1 MIMKRSHFISLFAFS
16 MLIIIATS
24 NLQAQKLAMKYGKI
38 DPAYFEMKVYDKDT
52 SAEALILGDYG
63 ESQIVY
69 NQNDGFVV
77 EYSRHF
83 RAKVFKKSG
92 YDLANQELILY
103 HNGYG
108 KEKIIALKGSVYN
121 MEDGKVVEST
131 LEKSMIFQEEIDSR
145 TTEQKFTLPNVREG
159 SIVEFY
165 YKVLSDFWTLPD
177 WQFQHDIP
185 ALWSEYRVSYPEYFY
200 FKKLQKGYLSF
211 SVSEET
217 TKPVIFTISETNRAE
232 GYGARSST
240 ENYQVRYTDQVFRW
254 VLNDVP
260 AFREEPYMNAMINY
274 QSAMEFEL
282 ASYKPPS
289 GMVNN
294 YTETWEKINKE
305 LMEDEDFGLQLKRGG
320 FLKDVVT
327 QLKVPSDDQVKQMI
341 AAFNYVR
348 NTMKWDNRNR
358 VLLTQNLRNVFD
370 KKAGSSADIN
380 LLLVTLLRELGLQS
394 NPVILSTRSNGAIH
408 PAQIM
413 INQFNYVIASV
424 NIGDKSYLLD
434 ATEKD
439 GSYNLLPPRCIN
451 GQGRIISETKTD
463 WIDLNPAQR
472 YEFMNVI
479 KATIGPDG
487 LITGNMQRSFGNYAA
502 LNKRIEIRGSKDN
515 DEYIRNL
522 ESSNKGL
529 AVQKFELIGIDSL
542 NKPYQENLDI
552 EVSDYAQIA
561 GNIISLTPLLY
572 DQWSSNPF
580 KLEDRKFPVDFTY
593 PHIYKDIIKYTIPE
607 GYVLDEKPADLI
619 IALPDGKTKFTYRT
633 RVDGNT
639 IQISSTLD
647 IGKSLYTY
655 DEYVSLKEFFAR
667 MVSKQAEKVVLKKS
681 I

>member
-1 MIMKRSHFISLFAFS
+1 MIMKRSYFIAIFTVILLVFNVNF
-16 MLIIIATS
+16 
-24 NLQAQKLAMKYGKI
+24 NLQAQKPVMKFGKI
-38 DPAYFEMKVYDKDT
+38 DPANFELKTYDKDT

-63 ESQIVY
+63 ESQIIY
-69 NQNDGFVV
+69 DQNVGFVV

-83 RAKVFKKSG
+83 RAKIFKKSG

-103 HNGYG
+103 HNANGQ
-108 KEKIIALKGSVYN
+108 EKILTLKGSVYN
-121 MEDGKVVEST
+121 MENGKVIEST
-131 LEKSMIFQEEIDSR
+131 LEKSMIFQEEMDNR
-145 TTEQKFTLPNVREG
+145 HTEQKFTLPNVREG
-159 SIVEFY
+159 SILEFY
-165 YKVLSDFWTLPD
+165 YKVRSDFWSLPD

-200 FKKLQKGYLSF
+200 FKKLQKGYLIF
-211 SVSEET
+211 SVSEED
-217 TKPVIFTISETNRAE
+217 TKPVTFTITETTRAE
-232 GYGARSST
+232 GMLVKSST
-240 ENYQVRYTDQVFRW
+240 EKYQVQYMDHVFRW
-254 VLNDVP
+254 VQNDVP
-260 AFREEPYMNAMINY
+260 AFREEPFMNAMINY
-274 QSAMEFEL
+274 QSALEFEL
-282 ASYKPPS
+282 ASYKPPA

-294 YTETWEKINKE
+294 YTQTWEKINE
-305 LMEDEDFGLQLKRGG
+305 DLMDDEDFGLQLKRGG

-327 QLKVPSDDQVKQMI
+327 QLKVPADDQVKQMI
-341 AAFNYVR
+341 AAFNFVR

-358 VLLTQNLRNVFD
+358 VYLTQNLRNVFE

-394 NPVILSTRSNGAIH
+394 NPVILSTRNNGAIH

-413 INQFNYVIASV
+413 VNQFNYVIASV
-424 NIGDKSYLLD
+424 NIGDKTYLLD

-451 GQGRIISETKTD
+451 GQGRIISETKTN

-472 YEFMNVI
+472 YEFTNVI
-479 KATIGPDG
+479 KATIGSDG

-515 DEYIRNL
+515 DEYIRKL

-529 AVQKFELIGIDSL
+529 TVQKYELVGIDSL
-542 NKPYQENLDI
+542 SKPYKENLDVEI
-552 EVSDYAQIA
+552 SDYAQIA

-593 PHIYKDIIKYTIPE
+593 PHIYKDIINYTIPD
-607 GYVLDEKPADLI
+607 GYVLDEKPADLVMS
-619 IALPDGKTKFTYRT
+619 LPDGKTKFSYRM

-655 DEYVSLKEFFAR
+655 DEYVSLKEFFAKL
-667 MVSKQAEKVVLKKS
+667 VSKQAEKVVLKKS